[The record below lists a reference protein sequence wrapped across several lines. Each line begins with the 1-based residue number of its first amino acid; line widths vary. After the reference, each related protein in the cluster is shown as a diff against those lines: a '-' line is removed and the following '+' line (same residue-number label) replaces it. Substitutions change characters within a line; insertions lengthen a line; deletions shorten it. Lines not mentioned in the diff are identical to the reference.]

1 MAAAMFRSE
10 SKARLQRLSAVCL
23 WLTLVGGMNAA
34 SVTAQSM
41 PGGDPYEHGLR
52 LLLFPATFSTG
63 ISQSSFGS
71 ALRAELDLGRVA
83 LLQAG
88 GGVGWAPVVGESSV
102 VPYNLRLGVAFAL
115 SDHIEV
121 ESLQGTVYAT
131 DAASVGGQRRGT
143 DSDLEVPVSQKLGW
157 PPPPV
162 RERGEYERANVRVV
176 HALRLGYDHQRSLQ
190 RDPPD
195 HSDNRVNALSVGYAW
210 STHWSLMPHEAGER
224 ALGYRRFYLDA
235 LLTLPSTYSS
245 RRVPAVEP
253 GRDQEGAQYLVG
265 VRLGME
271 GAFAALL
278 RSAEALGFGYSIELG
293 ALPGRGGAEGYL
305 LIGLGL
311 ALEVSTARPVTP

>member
-10 SKARLQRLSAVCL
+10 SRSRLHRLLAVCG
-23 WLTLVGGMNAA
+23 WLMLFGAVNAG
-34 SVTAQSM
+34 SVTAQSK
-41 PGGDPYEHGLR
+41 PGGNPYEHGLR

-71 ALRAELDLGRVA
+71 ALRAELDLGRIA
-83 LLQAG
+83 MLQAG
-88 GGVGWAPVVGESSV
+88 GGVGWAPVVGEKSV
-102 VPYNLRLGVAFAL
+102 VPYNLRLGVSIAL
-115 SDHIEV
+115 SDHVSV
-121 ESLQGTVYAT
+121 ESLEGTVYAT

-143 DSDLEVPVSQKLGW
+143 DSDLEVPVSQKLGS

-162 RERGEYERANVRVV
+162 RERGEYERASVRNV

-190 RDPPD
+190 RDAAD
-195 HSDNRVNALSVGYAW
+195 HSDNRVNALTLGYGW
-210 STHWSLMPHEAGER
+210 SSHWNLMPWEAGER
-224 ALGYRRFYLDA
+224 ALGYRRFYIDA
-235 LLTLPSTYSS
+235 LLTLPSAYTS

-278 RSAEALGFGYSIELG
+278 RSAEALGFGYSLEVG
-293 ALPGRGGAEGYL
+293 ALPGRGGVEGYL
-305 LIGLGL
+305 LIGLGV
-311 ALEVSTARPVTP
+311 ALEVSTASTLNR